1 MVEAVRSG
9 TMHSLRSQRRRP
21 RRLPSARPI
30 ALASL
35 CALLAAAG
43 CAAPFSPS
51 PPTDK
56 VRASLLAK
64 VRADA
69 LGGREAPSPRPLTR
83 EPGELGLSPERIEQ
97 LQESSGLRSY
107 ASTPGDLGVALP
119 DDLLGG
125 EAGSIEL
132 SLDEAIRLA
141 VQHNLAGESA
151 RFDPAIAVEQEIVA
165 DAAFDWLLFADAGFA
180 RNDNPTAVPV
190 VNGVPV
196 GTALNRSDAFDIAA
210 GAQKAT
216 RDGGVVT
223 AQTSLDIFNN
233 QSPGFSRSPDPAYTA
248 NLDLTLSQPLARG
261 FGRDVNLAE
270 VRLAENATRSA
281 TERLRQT
288 LMDIVTETER
298 AYWTLAL
305 ARYELRVRERLLDRG
320 VQTRDALRGRLDF
333 DVTQAELAD
342 AVATVESRRADVIRA
357 ANRVRIRNDELKRL
371 INDPSEPLAGESLII
386 PAEIPVDASIEFS
399 LVDSLAEALAMRPE
413 VRVAELSIRDADIR
427 EAAARNLRLPLVN
440 LDAAVN
446 LTGLDDDGFDAYR
459 SALEDDFFDASIG
472 LRLEQQLGNRGP
484 EANLR
489 SARLERLRSVVDYRD
504 AVQAVVLDVKT
515 ALRNVATNYRLIEQ
529 SRVTRLAAAENLR
542 ALQAEEETIRSLTP
556 EFLNLKLTR
565 QEALATAEFLEA
577 QALADYATSLAD
589 LDRAVGRTLERRGL
603 TVVAPTESVAEEFFD
618 GDAPAMTGA
627 GG

>member
-1 MVEAVRSG
+1 
-9 TMHSLRSQRRRP
+9 MHSPRSRP
-21 RRLPSARPI
+21 RRRRAPI
-30 ALASL
+30 RRTAALGGA

-43 CAAPFSPS
+43 CASPFT
-51 PPTDK
+51 PTPTTEE
-56 VRASLLAK
+56 VRASLLEK
-64 VRADA
+64 VRTDA
-69 LGGREAPSPRPLTR
+69 LGDRESPGPMTLTR
-83 EPGELGLSPERIEQ
+83 EPGDLGLSSERIEQ
-97 LQESSGLRSY
+97 LQETSGLRSY
-107 ASTPGDLGVALP
+107 TSAPGDLGVMLP

-125 EAGSIEL
+125 EAASVEM

-141 VQHNLAGESA
+141 VEHNLAGESA
-151 RFDPAIAVEQEIVA
+151 RFDPAIAVEQEIIA

-180 RNDNPTAVPV
+180 RNENPSPVPV
-190 VNGVPV
+190 VNGVPI
-196 GTALNRSDAFDIAA
+196 GTALNRSDALDITA

-223 AQTSLDIFNN
+223 AQTSLSVFNN
-233 QSPGFSRSPDPAYTA
+233 KSPGFNRIPDPAYPA
-248 NLDLTLSQPLARG
+248 DLDLTLSQPLARG

-270 VRLAENATRSA
+270 VRLAENATQSA
-281 TERLRQT
+281 TERLRRT

-298 AYWTLAL
+298 AYWVLAL
-305 ARYELRVRERLLDRG
+305 TRYELRVRERLLERG
-320 VQTRDALRGRLDF
+320 IQTRDALRGRLDF

-342 AVATVESRRADVIRA
+342 AVATVESRRAEVIRT
-357 ANRVRIRNDELKRL
+357 ANRVRIRNDDLKRL
-371 INDPSEPLAGESLII
+371 INDPSEPLASETLII
-386 PAEIPVDASIEFS
+386 PAEIPVDAPIEFS
-399 LVDSLAEALAMRPE
+399 LVDSLGEALAMRPE
-413 VRVAELSIRDADIR
+413 VRIAALSIRDADIR

-446 LTGLDDDGFDAYR
+446 LTGLDDDGFDAYGN
-459 SALEDDFFDASIG
+459 ALEDDFFDASIG
-472 LRLEQQLGNRGP
+472 LRVEQQLGNRGP

-504 AVQAVVLDVKT
+504 AVQVVVLDVKT

-565 QEALATAEFLEA
+565 QEALAVAEFQEA
-577 QALADYATSLAD
+577 QALAEYATSLAD

-603 TVVAPTESVAEEFFD
+603 TVVAPTESVAEEFLD
-618 GDAPAMTGA
+618 GDAPAMTDGA